1 MKAIQRY
8 CECLAVNKS
17 VYGDQHVLV
26 AKNYY
31 LMSVSLFE
39 IKEFSM
45 WLEYHY
51 EALRMMK
58 ALKEETHPDYKLY
71 LSSFP

>member
-31 LMSVSLFE
+31 FMSVSLFE
-39 IKEFSM
+39 IKEISM

-51 EALRMMK
+51 
-58 ALKEETHPDYKLY
+58 
-71 LSSFP
+71 